1 MGGSSRVRPPF
12 RARPLLPMTPRPRP
26 DSSLALDRLA
36 APAALV
42 AVLAAAVAAGHD
54 GRRALQL
61 LALALPMLL
70 WLSWPLRSPA
80 LHRLR
85 GAMVWAGAMLFVLD
99 GAVRHYLWSQ
109 YQAAPDSSM
118 VLGAL
123 ANSRAQESSEYLRTN
138 APDVLLRL
146 VPVLLAAAVLA
157 WAVQG
162 GARWHALQPAW
173 RPPRRLVAG
182 LAATLLLVTGVA
194 HASKPWRR
202 LHPAVFWSQ
211 WWDSAQQLRAGWA
224 QQLQLR
230 ERTLAQAREQ
240 APTLAFDGPATVM
253 LVVGESINRDNLG
266 LYGYPRDTT
275 PRLAT
280 DRARL
285 GEHFAVLRHA
295 WSADASTL
303 PALHNL
309 FRFGQ
314 GERGD
319 APHLIALARAAGYR
333 VWWIGNQDDMALEAL
348 HAGLS
353 DQVEMINRRPGRGGD
368 TLDGELLDEVGRALA
383 DPSPRKLLVVHLMG
397 AHPHYALRCPPGANP
412 FNGVD
417 DAVDRQLQAAGRSAW
432 TRAARSDYDAA
443 VRYHDSVLS
452 DLLGSLR
459 EAAPRDGRAA
469 WMYLS
474 DHGQEVGHEVDRA
487 GHSATTAAGYRIPA
501 LIWRS
506 EPVDAA
512 VATRPFR
519 ADWAAWTMADLLGL
533 QWAGSDESRN
543 VLGAAYRWQAP
554 KLGVRVASFE
564 R

>member
-1 MGGSSRVRPPF
+1 MS
-12 RARPLLPMTPRPRP
+12 
-26 DSSLALDRLA
+26 
-36 APAALV
+36 
-42 AVLAAAVAAGHD
+42 
-54 GRRALQL
+54 
-61 LALALPMLL
+61 ALALPLAL
-70 WLSWPLRSPA
+70 WLAWPVRSSA

-85 GAMVWAGAMLFVLD
+85 AALVWAVAMLFVFD
-99 GAVRHYLWSQ
+99 GAVRHYLWAQ

-123 ANSRAQESSEYLRTN
+123 ANSRAQEGSEYLWTN

-157 WAVQG
+157 WAVQC
-162 GARWHALQPAW
+162 GARWPALQAAW
-173 RPPRRLVAG
+173 RPPRRLVAA
-182 LAATLLLVTGVA
+182 LAAVLMLVTGVA

-202 LHPAVFWSQ
+202 LHPALFWSQ

-224 QQLQLR
+224 QQLQER
-230 ERTLAQAREQ
+230 ERTLAQARAQ
-240 APTLAFDGPATVM
+240 TPTLAFDGPATAM

-275 PRLAT
+275 PRLAA
-280 DRARL
+280 DRERL
-285 GEHFAVLRHA
+285 GQHFAVLRHA

-314 GERGD
+314 GERSD
-319 APHLIALARAAGYR
+319 APHLIALARAAGYK

-353 DQVEMINRRPGRGGD
+353 DEVEMVNRRPGRAGD
-368 TLDGELLDEVGRALA
+368 TLDGELIDEVGRALA

-397 AHPHYALRCPPGANP
+397 AHPHYALRRPPGANP
-412 FNGVD
+412 FKDAD
-417 DAVDRQLQAAGRSAW
+417 DAVDRQLRAAGRSAW
-432 TRAARSDYDAA
+432 TREARNDYDAA
-443 VRYHDSVLS
+443 LRYHDTVLS
-452 DLLGSLR
+452 DLLAALR
-459 EAAPRDGRAA
+459 EAAPAGGRAA

-474 DHGQEVGHEVDRA
+474 DHGQEVGHELDRA

-506 EPVDAA
+506 EPIDAA
-512 VATRPFR
+512 MATRPFR
-519 ADWAAWTMADLLGL
+519 ADWSAWTVADLLGL
-533 QWAGSDESRN
+533 QWAGRDDSRN
-543 VLGAAYRWQAP
+543 VLSGEYRWQAP
-554 KLGVRVASFE
+554 RLGVAVAQFD

>member
-1 MGGSSRVRPPF
+1 MKPAAEPAPNPVSPS
-12 RARPLLPMTPRPRP
+12 L
-26 DSSLALDRLA
+26 LALSGL
-36 APAALV
+36 LV
-42 AVLAAAVAAGHD
+42 VLAAAIAAGHD
-54 GRRALQL
+54 GRRALQMS
-61 LALALPMLL
+61 ALALPLAL
-70 WLSWPLRSPA
+70 WLAWPLRSAA

-85 GAMVWAGAMLFVLD
+85 SVLVWTVAMLFVLD

-123 ANSRAQESSEYLRTN
+123 ANSRAQESTEYLRTN

-146 VPVLLAAAVLA
+146 LPVLLAAAVLA
-157 WAVQG
+157 WVVRR
-162 GARWHALQPAW
+162 GARWHLRQPAW
-173 RPPRRLVAG
+173 RPPRRLVAAM
-182 LAATLLLVTGVA
+182 AATLLLVAGVA

-202 LHPAVFWSQ
+202 LHPVVFWSQ

-224 QQLQLR
+224 QQLEQR
-230 ERTLAQAREQ
+230 DRTLAQARAQ
-240 APTLAFDGPATVM
+240 APTLAFDSPATVM

-266 LYGYPRDTT
+266 LYGYARDTT
-275 PRLAT
+275 PRLAA

-353 DQVEMINRRPGRGGD
+353 DTVEMINRRPGRGGN

-397 AHPHYALRCPPGANP
+397 AHPHYALRCPPGSNP

-417 DAVDRQLQAAGRSAW
+417 DPVDRQMQAAGRSAW
-432 TRAARSDYDAA
+432 TREARNDYDAA
-443 VRYHDSVLS
+443 LRYHDSVLS

-474 DHGQEVGHEVDRA
+474 DHGQEVGHEIDRA

-512 VATRPFR
+512 AATRPFR

-533 QWAGSDESRN
+533 QWAGRDDSRN
-543 VLGAAYRWQAP
+543 VLGAEYRWQAP
-554 KLGVRVASFE
+554 RLGVAVARFD

>member
-1 MGGSSRVRPPF
+1 MTSSTQ
-12 RARPLLPMTPRPRP
+12 PLP
-26 DSSLALDRLA
+26 SLEPGPWRLA
-36 APAALV
+36 QAAPIALV
-42 AVLAAAVAAGHD
+42 LTLGLFIVLGHD
-54 GRRALQL
+54 GRRTVQM
-61 LALALPMLL
+61 LALTLPLIV
-70 WLSWPLRSPA
+70 WSAWPLRSDW
-80 LHRLR
+80 LHRVRTLSIWSL
-85 GAMVWAGAMLFVLD
+85 AMAFVLD
-99 GAVRHYLWSQ
+99 GAVRHYLWAH

-138 APDVLLRL
+138 APGVLWRL
-146 VPVLLAAAVLA
+146 LPALVAAAVLA
-157 WAVQG
+157 WALG
-162 GARWHALQPAW
+162 RAPRWPRAASAW
-173 RPPRRLVAG
+173 RPPRRLVLAV
-182 LAATLLLVTGVA
+182 LAAVLLVAGVA

-202 LHPAVFWSQ
+202 MHPAVFWSQ

-224 QQLQLR
+224 QQLRLR

-240 APTLAFDGPATVM
+240 APTLAFGGPATVM
-253 LVVGESINRDNLG
+253 LVVGESVNRDNLG

-275 PRLAT
+275 PRLAA

-285 GEHFAVLRHA
+285 GEQFAVLRHA

-314 GERGD
+314 GERSD
-319 APHLIALARAAGYR
+319 APHLIALARAAGYK

-412 FNGVD
+412 FENAD

-432 TRAARSDYDAA
+432 TREARNDYDAA
-443 VRYHDSVLS
+443 LRYHDSVLS
-452 DLLGSLR
+452 DLLKSLR
-459 EAAPRDGRAA
+459 EAAPAGGRAA
-469 WMYLS
+469 WMYFS
-474 DHGQEVGHEVDRA
+474 DHGQEVGHELDRA
-487 GHSATTAAGYRIPA
+487 GHSATTASGYRIPA

-506 EPVDAA
+506 ELIDAA
-512 VATRPFR
+512 TATRPFR
-519 ADWAAWTMADLLGL
+519 ADWAAWTVADLLGL
-533 QWAGSDESRN
+533 QWAGRDDSRN
-543 VLGAAYRWQAP
+543 VLSGEYRWQAP
-554 KLGVRVASFE
+554 RLGVAVAHFD